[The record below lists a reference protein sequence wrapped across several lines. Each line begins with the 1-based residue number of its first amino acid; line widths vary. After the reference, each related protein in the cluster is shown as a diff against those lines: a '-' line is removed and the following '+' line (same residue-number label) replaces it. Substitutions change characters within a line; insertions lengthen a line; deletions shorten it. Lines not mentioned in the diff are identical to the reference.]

1 MSEPDFAFSIVEA
14 LDTAPV
20 IRIVDVGA
28 MDIGHDTVWQPLA
41 DAGLAQVVGFEPVA
55 AECEKLNANAIPGMR
70 FLPYAIGDGT
80 ERPLYVTR
88 YSACTS
94 LYEPNRPFLA
104 LFQDLP
110 DLFEVVETPRVVTRR
125 MDDIVE
131 LADSGCDF
139 LKLDIQGG
147 EREALAHAGRLLERT
162 QVVHTEVCFAPLYR
176 QAPMIGEI
184 DALLRANGFMTLQ
197 MVGGGGR
204 TLKPDAFA
212 AAQGGFMS
220 QILWCDMVYVKD
232 YTDPVTQT
240 ADDWIRL
247 AVIVHEL
254 YRARDLAW
262 IALSHADRLA
272 GTQHA
277 VSYRN
282 AYEAAAQRAADFN
295 AQRAPNRGSS
305 ETASGWLARLLRR

>member
-14 LDTAPV
+14 LDETPV

-28 MDIGHDTVWQPLA
+28 MDIGHDAVWQPLA

-55 AECEKLNANAIPGMR
+55 TECEKLNATAAPGMR

-104 LFQDLP
+104 LFQELA
-110 DLFEVVETPRVVTRR
+110 DLFDVVETPRVLTRR
-125 MDDIVE
+125 MDDIPE

-147 EREALAHAGRLLERT
+147 ERDALAHAGRLLERI
-162 QVVHTEVCFAPLYR
+162 QAVHTEVCFAPLYR

-184 DALLRANGFMTLQ
+184 DTLLRANGFITLQ
-197 MVGGGGR
+197 MIGGGGR
-204 TLKPDAFA
+204 TLKPEGFT

-240 ADDWIRL
+240 ADDWIRF

-272 GTQHA
+272 GTQLA
-277 VSYRN
+277 ASYRN
-282 AYEAAAQRAADFN
+282 AYEAAARRAAAFK
-295 AQRAPNRGSS
+295 AQRAPTRDSS
-305 ETASGWLARLLRR
+305 ETTFGRLARLLRR